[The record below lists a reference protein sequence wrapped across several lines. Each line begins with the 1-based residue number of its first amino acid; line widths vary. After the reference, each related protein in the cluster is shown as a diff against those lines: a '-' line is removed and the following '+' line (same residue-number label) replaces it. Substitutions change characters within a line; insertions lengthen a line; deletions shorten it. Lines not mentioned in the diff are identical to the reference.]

1 MIWAYSQAIAVR
13 LRAWAV
19 VSVLAGLLLLASGEP
34 FGRGFGIQAVA
45 WGLINGLIAW
55 AGLRSAQ
62 KRVRPPEAE
71 ARHLLRLLW
80 LNAGLDVIYLVI
92 GAAVIVFLGQ
102 TNLEVNGHGW
112 GVVVQGAFLLAF
124 DVLHALRLPPEPR
137 LPAVSFF
144 TGPEHQPF
152 TLRPPI
158 SDFSR
163 PPHSRTRARAAL
175 LVHGFPGTPG
185 EMRALAESLH
195 RAGWTARGLLLP
207 GFGPDIPTLIYRCSA
222 DWVQAVE
229 AELTALRREHECV
242 IVVGYSFGGAL
253 AVAAASNATASGV
266 PVNGL
271 VLIAPFMVAQ
281 PWWQTVLFT
290 LAGPFLPYAFKPY
303 ARANFNDPRFRHVMD
318 SFIGGA
324 DLDDPELRRALRNLA
339 VPGTVLQEAAKTA
352 GAYREAEHVR
362 APALIVQGTRDEIA
376 RLTDTS
382 RLLKAFGGRARHL
395 RVEAGHNLLEPDNP
409 AWDEVE
415 QAVLEFAAEVYFASA
430 P

>member
-1 MIWAYSQAIAVR
+1 VIWAYSQAIAVR

-19 VSVLAGLLLLASGEP
+19 VNVLAGLALIVGGDP
-34 FGRGFGIQAVA
+34 FWRGFGTQAVA
-45 WGLINGLIAW
+45 WGLIDGLIAW

-80 LNAGLDVIYLVI
+80 LNAGLDVIYLAI

-102 TNLEVNGHGW
+102 TNPEVNGHGW
-112 GVVVQGAFLLAF
+112 GVLVQGAFLLVF
-124 DVLHALRLPPEPR
+124 DAVHALRLPPEPR
-137 LPAVSFF
+137 LPAVAFF
-144 TGPEHQPF
+144 TGSEHQPF
-152 TLRPPI
+152 TLRSPI
-158 SDFSR
+158 SDSSN
-163 PPHSRTRARAAL
+163 PPRARTRAAL
-175 LVHGFPGTPG
+175 LVHGFPGTPA

-195 RAGWTARGLLLP
+195 RAGWTARGVLLP
-207 GFGPDIPTLIYRCSA
+207 GFGPDIPTLIYRRYA

-253 AVAAASNATASGV
+253 AVAAASNAAASDA
-266 PVNGL
+266 PVDGL
-271 VLIAPFMVAQ
+271 VLIAPFMLAQ

-290 LAGPFLPYAFKPY
+290 LAGPFLPHAFKPY

-324 DLDDPELRRALRNLA
+324 DLDDPELRRALRDLA
-339 VPGTVLQEAAKTA
+339 VPGTVLQEAARTA
-352 GAYREAEHVR
+352 GAYREAEQVR
-362 APALIVQGTRDEIA
+362 APALIVQGARDEIA

-409 AWDEVE
+409 GWDEVE
-415 QAVLEFAAEVYFASA
+415 QAVLEFAAEVYSASA
-430 P
+430 A